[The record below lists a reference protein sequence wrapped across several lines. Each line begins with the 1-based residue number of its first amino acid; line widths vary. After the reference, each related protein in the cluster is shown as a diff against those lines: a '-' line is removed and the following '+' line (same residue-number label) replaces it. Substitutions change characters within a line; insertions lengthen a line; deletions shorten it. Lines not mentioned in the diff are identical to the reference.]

1 MYKLRRKQAAS
12 LLLLLR
18 VRNCS
23 DEAEY
28 DMYKQ
33 QWDSINRPQY
43 VRRVWS
49 PRQEEVLG
57 AVLFA
62 VSLDDEEA
70 KRQHRRRLFVSG
82 GPGSGK
88 SAVLLEIAIRC
99 AKAGLRVLIVCP
111 TGQLVHS
118 FKSQLPEV
126 DGIECVQVDTIHGV
140 LRYKRRGPDEKVQW
154 APPSALRRIDV
165 ILLDEAS
172 QYDNTEWVRFMQ
184 SVVEQPHLPY
194 VAAVA
199 DFQQLQ
205 PVASGG
211 HCQTMLEAWPR
222 VDLDTVY
229 RTSDEDQLLFLNR
242 VRERQPSREARGI
255 PEQKYIIIIGIG
267 GYV

>member
-28 DMYKQ
+28 EMYKQ

-70 KRQHRRRLFVSG
+70 KRQHRRRLFISG

-88 SAVLLEIAIRC
+88 SAV
-99 AKAGLRVLIVCP
+99 
-111 TGQLVHS
+111 
-118 FKSQLPEV
+118 
-126 DGIECVQVDTIHGV
+126 
-140 LRYKRRGPDEKVQW
+140 
-154 APPSALRRIDV
+154 
-165 ILLDEAS
+165 
-172 QYDNTEWVRFMQ
+172 
-184 SVVEQPHLPY
+184 
-194 VAAVA
+194 
-199 DFQQLQ
+199 
-205 PVASGG
+205 
-211 HCQTMLEAWPR
+211 
-222 VDLDTVY
+222 
-229 RTSDEDQLLFLNR
+229 
-242 VRERQPSREARGI
+242 
-255 PEQKYIIIIGIG
+255 
-267 GYV
+267 